1 MLEYRAVIVQRDS
14 PSLLVDVADDG
25 YRLPRIA
32 IPQWTRATPQ
42 LRNAIQNTWKVR
54 ALILDVLAGEMST
67 APCVVAELFPD
78 KAISHLTMIP
88 LSRLP
93 GSELSIAERSVIGS
107 LLDGRAK
114 SPFYRVGW
122 IDEAASWVE
131 TATGRSISAKR
142 DIEQW
147 NAGNGFALVR
157 FRTHDSWDYWL
168 KATGEPNAHE
178 LSVTALLSR
187 LCGDYLPAFIDSK
200 PEWNA
205 WIMSGEATG
214 LPCLPSDSFA
224 LFRFL
229 EDAVESMAELQLR
242 TEGKEL
248 NLLEAGAFDQGIDA
262 LSAQSA
268 ALFEYLEEAMT
279 LQTSTKVPR
288 IATDRLR
295 ELKTIFD
302 DVCNCVDVL
311 DLPEC
316 VVHGDMSLSNIL
328 AGGGHCQFIDWCEAY
343 VGNPLITLQHL
354 LLLNQLQNP
363 ELKVLIDR
371 ILCERYRNVMLKLC
385 DPAAIETGFIYMPFL
400 AAYSTLYGRG
410 NWLSTR
416 LRDDPHRQAY
426 ARNLARHMDR
436 AAKDLVLP
444 GALRS

>member
-1 MLEYRAVIVQRDS
+1 MEYRAVIVQRDS
-14 PSLLVDVADDG
+14 QSVLADGPDVA
-25 YRLPRIA
+25 YRLPRMV

-42 LRNAIQNTWKVR
+42 LRNAIQNTWNVR
-54 ALILDVLAGEMST
+54 ALILDVLTEEMNS
-67 APCVVAELFPD
+67 APCVLAELFPGEV
-78 KAISHLTMIP
+78 ISHLTMIP
-88 LSRLP
+88 LDRLP
-93 GSELSIAERSVIGS
+93 GSELSIAERAAIGS
-107 LLDGRAK
+107 LLDGRTN
-114 SPFYRVGW
+114 SPFSRVGW
-122 IDEAASWVE
+122 IEEAASWVE
-131 TATGRSISAKR
+131 TATGRSISS
-142 DIEQW
+142 DDGIEQW

-157 FRTHDSWDYWL
+157 FRTTDNWDYWL

-178 LSVTALLSR
+178 LSVTALLSE
-187 LCGDYLPAFIDSK
+187 LCGDYLPAFIDFK

-214 LPCLPSDSFA
+214 IPCLPSDSFA

-242 TEGKEL
+242 TEGREL
-248 NLLEAGAFDQGIDA
+248 DLLEAGAFDQGIEA
-262 LSAQSA
+262 LSAQSTS
-268 ALFEYLEEAMT
+268 LFEYLEEAMT
-279 LQTSTKVPR
+279 MQTSTKVPR
-288 IATDRLR
+288 IAPDRLR
-295 ELKTIFD
+295 ELKTVFD

-316 VVHGDMSLSNIL
+316 AVHGDMGLSNIL
-328 AGGGHCQFIDWCEAY
+328 TGCGHCQFIDWCETY

-354 LLLNQLQNP
+354 LLLNQLQTSD
-363 ELKVLIDR
+363 LKLLIDR
-371 ILCERYRNVMLKLC
+371 VLRERYRNVMLKLC

-416 LRDDPHRQAY
+416 LRDDPRRQAY

-436 AAKDLVLP
+436 AAKDLVLA